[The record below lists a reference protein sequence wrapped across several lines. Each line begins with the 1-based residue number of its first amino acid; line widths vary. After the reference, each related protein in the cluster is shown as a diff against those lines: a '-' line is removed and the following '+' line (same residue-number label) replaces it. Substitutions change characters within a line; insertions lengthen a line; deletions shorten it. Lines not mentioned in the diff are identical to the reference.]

1 MLGNCEFDDWFAV
14 YKNEMLPEL
23 LEYLSIDT
31 SSGKERA
38 AVPYLG
44 YMLEKYGFSFHVE
57 QYHAE
62 LGAHRAN
69 TGLDENN
76 GKINIRSK
84 FNSLSVTDST
94 VLFNSHIDVVP
105 AEGEGKKLLSPWID
119 RNFIYGRGSCDTKGN
134 LFLLF
139 GALAFLK
146 HRQICPQFKILLDL
160 VSEEEVGGNGTLSTI
175 LHGVS
180 ADLVVVFEPTDLAV
194 HRGHRGCLT
203 CEITV
208 IGKAV
213 HMGSILDGVSAITV
227 AIRLI
232 EGLKILE
239 KEMISEANSDGA
251 FSIWKRPVQINVG
264 KISGGEWPGSV
275 PEKCSFTF
283 NIGFLPTSSIES
295 IETVVKARMKSVLS
309 EFPGVKV
316 DFNFN
321 VGLRNKAYLVSEKD
335 VFLKGLDKSVSDA
348 RGLTKEDHIFAWRAS
363 CDARHY
369 AQEANIPTAIFG
381 AGSLSDAHSADE
393 KIDIDQM
400 GMGIKAL
407 AIFLSSPLMDAA

>member
-62 LGAHRAN
+62 LGGHRAN

-295 IETVVKARMKSVLS
+295 IETVVKARMESVLS

-381 AGSLSDAHSADE
+381 AGSLSDAQSADE